1 MELKSAVQ
9 EQKPIVENLETTE
22 TNLPGGWVK
31 KIIPRKSGA
40 SAGLTDAYLYAPDG
54 TQIR

>member
-1 MELKSAVQ
+1 MVA
-9 EQKPIVENLETTE
+9 VENLETTE
-22 TNLPGGWVK
+22 KNLPGGWVK

-40 SAGLTDAYLYAPDG
+40 SAGLTDAYLYAPNG